1 MVVCLVTF
9 KSFMV
14 QWLMKIAGLRPQLKP
29 LKQHCEKELG
39 NATAKPK
46 QKLAKLTKNMQKV
59 CKTQLK

>member
-1 MVVCLVTF
+1 MVICQVTF

-14 QWLMKIAGLRPQLKP
+14 QWSTKIAGLRPQLKP
-29 LKQHCEKELG
+29 LKQNCEKALG